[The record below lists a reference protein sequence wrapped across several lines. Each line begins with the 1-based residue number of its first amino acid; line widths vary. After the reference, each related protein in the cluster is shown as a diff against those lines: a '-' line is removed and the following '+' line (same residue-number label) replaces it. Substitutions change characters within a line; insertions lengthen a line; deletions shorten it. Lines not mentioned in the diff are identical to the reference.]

1 MPKKLYEVKLTPAE
15 RTELETL
22 TRQGKVQVRVYKR
35 ARILLLV
42 GEGLK
47 DAEVMARVG
56 VSRATVNRIRR
67 RYGAEGLEA
76 IREKPRPGR
85 PHTFDGEVRAKLT
98 ALACSPA
105 PEGRAR
111 WDLRL
116 LADKAVELGYVETIS
131 HVTVGEV
138 LNKTSWP
145 RTVSGSDV

>member
-1 MPKKLYEVKLTPAE
+1 MPKKLYEVKLSAEE

-22 TRQGKVQVRVYKR
+22 TRKGEVGVRVYQR

-42 GEGLK
+42 DEGYK

-56 VSRATVNRIRR
+56 VSRATVSRIRR
-67 RYGAEGLEA
+67 RYGAEGVAA
-76 IREKPRPGR
+76 IREQPRPGR
-85 PHTFDGEVRAKLT
+85 PNVFDGEVRAKLT
-98 ALACSPA
+98 ALACSTP

-138 LNKTSWP
+138 LKKTNWP
-145 RTVSGSDV
+145 RTANGNGA

>member
-1 MPKKLYEVKLTPAE
+1 MPKKLYEVKLTLEE
-15 RTELETL
+15 RTELEQL
-22 TRQGKVQVRVYKR
+22 TRKGEVQVRVYQR

-42 GEGLK
+42 DEGHK
-47 DAEVMARVG
+47 DAEVMERVG
-56 VSRATVNRIRR
+56 VSRATVSRIRR
-67 RYGAEGLEA
+67 RYGAEGLA
-76 IREKPRPGR
+76 AVRERPRPGR

-138 LNKTSWP
+138 LKKTNSR
-145 RTVSGSDV
+145 RTANGSGA

>member
-1 MPKKLYEVKLTPAE
+1 MPKKLHEVKLTPKE
-15 RTELETL
+15 RTELELL
-22 TRQGKVQVRVYKR
+22 TRKGEVQVRVYQR

-42 GEGLK
+42 DEGHK

-76 IREKPRPGR
+76 VCEKPRPGR
-85 PHTFDGEVRAKLT
+85 LHTFDGEVRAKLT

-116 LADKAVELGYVETIS
+116 LADKAVELGYVESIS
-131 HVTVGEV
+131 HVTVREV
-138 LNKTSWP
+138 LKKTNSC
-145 RTVSGSDV
+145 RTVSGSGA